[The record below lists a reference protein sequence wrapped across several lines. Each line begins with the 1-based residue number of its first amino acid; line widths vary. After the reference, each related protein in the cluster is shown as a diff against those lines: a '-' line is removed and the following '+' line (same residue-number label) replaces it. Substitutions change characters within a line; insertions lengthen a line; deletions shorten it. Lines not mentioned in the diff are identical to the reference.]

1 MRRFYRLIK
10 FSSNSN
16 WLFIKF
22 LQLPDIRKQ
31 VAHILCRLLSP
42 TSTKVRVWHHSA
54 ILLDWLNAPCRWQ
67 AMNNRCIFYSSVTV
81 KVDSNTG
88 KNSMITSV
96 ITTYERRLLWPRSK
110 GIYIIG
116 SFIWMAG
123 ISTAQTKLLLP
134 IMETRYWIGFIL
146 TEILMAKALD
156 CFFHN
161 SFTHCTFHR
170 LFYMQ
175 SNRGVLDFTMC
186 TLSDAYN
193 ILDVA
198 IWDYWMLTHKKHL
211 TYSFKNRPLS

>member
-88 KNSMITSV
+88 KNSMITSI

-156 CFFHN
+156 CFFI
-161 SFTHCTFHR
+161 
-170 LFYMQ
+170 
-175 SNRGVLDFTMC
+175 
-186 TLSDAYN
+186 TLLLIVRFIVFLHAKQQKSSWLYNVYFIGCLQYFRCCNMGLLNAY
-193 ILDVA
+193 
-198 IWDYWMLTHKKHL
+198 T
-211 TYSFKNRPLS
+211 